1 MLNIFLFF
9 QKKFF
14 YLFIF
19 SKRPEKKSFHGE
31 KTSGKAAL
39 AGCQS
44 YWVVYNSPV
53 LWGGKMTSRREDVF
67 LGNRVKMPR

>member
-19 SKRPEKKSFHGE
+19 YKRPEKKPFHGE
-31 KTSGKAAL
+31 KKHPARPRSPDVNHIGLSTILLFSGAEK
-39 AGCQS
+39 
-44 YWVVYNSPV
+44 
-53 LWGGKMTSRREDVF
+53 
-67 LGNRVKMPR
+67 

>member
-19 SKRPEKKSFHGE
+19 SKRPEKKSFHGKKHPARPRSPDVNHIGLSTILLFSGAE
-31 KTSGKAAL
+31 K
-39 AGCQS
+39 
-44 YWVVYNSPV
+44 
-53 LWGGKMTSRREDVF
+53 
-67 LGNRVKMPR
+67 